1 MGRAPCCDKT
11 SVKRGPWSP
20 EEDEMLKNYLNIHG
34 TGGNWISLP
43 KKAGLKR
50 CGKSC
55 RLRWLNYLR
64 PDIKHGGYTEEEDTI
79 ICNLY
84 KQWSVI
90 ASYLP
95 GRTDNDVKNYWN
107 TKLKK
112 KFMGV
117 VSKSSLTSTKNHIV
131 SSNVLHSSA
140 NTWTSDQSYCH
151 TTSEA
156 TYGLASSQSSRSA
169 FFTEFS
175 KFDPS
180 SSEVFSSSS
189 GSSSSIHLDNH
200 LMSFEGRKMGDHDG
214 ADVFM
219 MEFLDGFCL
228 SAVVGGLWFQEK
240 GHEVAYNHE
249 DAYPNLVDSTYCD
262 VKPQLSAYQNVVK
275 E

>member
-20 EEDEMLKNYLNIHG
+20 EEDEMLKNYLNSHG

-43 KKAGLKR
+43 KKAGLRR

-79 ICNLY
+79 I
-84 KQWSVI
+84 S
-90 ASYLP
+90 SYLP

-117 VSKSSLTSTKNHIV
+117 VSKGSLTSTTNHTV
-131 SSNVLHSSA
+131 SSNVNSSA
-140 NTWTSDQSYCH
+140 NTWTNDQSHGH
-151 TTSEA
+151 TTGEA
-156 TYGLASSQSSRSA
+156 TTNQSSQSG
-169 FFTEFS
+169 FFPEFS
-175 KFDPS
+175 NLDPS
-180 SSEVFSSSS
+180 SC

-200 LMSFEGRKMGDHDG
+200 LMSWEGLEGKKMDDHDG
-214 ADVFM
+214 GDDVLM
-219 MEFLDGFCL
+219 TEFLDGFSL
-228 SAVVGGLWFQEK
+228 SDMVGGLWFQEK
-240 GHEVAYNHE
+240 GLEVAYNHE
-249 DAYPNLVDSTYCD
+249 DVYANLVDSTYCD
-262 VKPQLSAYQNVVK
+262 VKSQLSTYQNVFND
-275 E
+275 